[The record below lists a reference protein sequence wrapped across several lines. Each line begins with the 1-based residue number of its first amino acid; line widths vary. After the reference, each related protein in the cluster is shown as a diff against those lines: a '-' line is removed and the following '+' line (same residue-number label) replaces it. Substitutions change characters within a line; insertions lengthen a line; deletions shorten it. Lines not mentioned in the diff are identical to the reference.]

1 MKETDLSQIVA
12 EVCGAHGVD
21 PQCLSERRR
30 SLIPVR
36 QEVCYRAMMET
47 DLSSVQIGK
56 ALGLHHST
64 ILYASAGHAIKLGK
78 PIPRGSDC
86 SPETKRERVRRV
98 HQRRALARN
107 GPRISLDLPLPPSV
121 NQSRKIDWAGQSKV
135 RAWRESAGIMLMAAR
150 PRMTTR
156 KIPGQFEATIV
167 LSEKCRLDPDNAV
180 KSLIDFARRFD
191 LITDDSPKYFRRLV
205 VEFGEA
211 PEGCKLILRE
221 AA

>member
-1 MKETDLSQIVA
+1 MKETDLSQ
-12 EVCGAHGVD
+12 
-21 PQCLSERRR
+21 
-30 SLIPVR
+30 
-36 QEVCYRAMMET
+36 
-47 DLSSVQIGK
+47 
-56 ALGLHHST
+56 
-64 ILYASAGHAIKLGK
+64 
-78 PIPRGSDC
+78 RGSDC

-98 HQRRALARN
+98 HRRRAVAGSN
-107 GPRISLDLPLPPSV
+107 TGISIDLPLPPSV
-121 NQSRKIDWAGQSKV
+121 NQSRKIDWAGQAKV
-135 RAWRESAGIMLMAAR
+135 RAWRETAGIMLMAAK
-150 PRMTTR
+150 PRMATR

-205 VEFGEA
+205 VEFGNA